1 MMRRLQPG
9 SGSPVDVATVY
20 GALARPRPSDRP
32 WITMLMIGSA
42 DGAAV
47 VDGRSGA
54 LGGPGDQAVYRAVR
68 ALGDGVLAGAAT
80 ARTERYQ
87 PLPPPRRLYI
97 VTSTGDLGASV
108 DLLTAPTTTL
118 VMPTDAATPVAATPV
133 VTTAAGAAASVD
145 IVRAGVGHVDL
156 GGALAQLH
164 GVDHL
169 ICEGGPTINGQLLA
183 AGLVDEV
190 CLSLAPRF
198 VAGDSS
204 RIAHGSPVAP
214 LDEWHLADVLADGNF
229 LFLRYLRPGR

>member
-1 MMRRLQPG
+1 MRRLQPG
-9 SGSPVDVATVY
+9 AGGPVDLATVY
-20 GALARPRPSDRP
+20 GGADRLRPSDRP

-54 LGGPGDQAVYRAVR
+54 LGGPGDQVVYRVVR
-68 ALGDGVLAGAAT
+68 SLGDGVLAGAAT

-118 VMPTDAATPVAATPV
+118 VMPTDAATP
-133 VTTAAGAAASVD
+133 AAASVD

-204 RIAHGSPVAP
+204 RIAHSSSVAP